1 MKKMSYSPELIHEV
15 IGLAWAD
22 EISFDAIKK
31 KLGLSEAEVITVMRR
46 NLKPG
51 SFRVWRKRVAG
62 RKAKHLKLMRP
73 KGPRV
78 EEIDDPAI

>member
-15 IGLAWAD
+15 ISLAWAD

-51 SFRVWRKRVAG
+51 SFRVWRKRVTG
-62 RKAKHLKLMRP
+62 RKAKHLKMMRP
-73 KGPRV
+73 KGPHV
-78 EEIDDPAI
+78 EEIDDVAI